1 MRQGKLTDFSC
12 DQRLVKAAEEIIES
26 GSCAVSKPIR
36 AGMTTSTVMAC
47 ERRSWTLLA
56 LAPTRRILQETVA
69 KASNSAVRIPG
80 NSECPLIEPDLTKNP
95 ILRQLPLE
103 LPDCQKCNASEWC
116 EVLAILRAED
126 PGVMAL
132 TYAKLE
138 ALMLSRGETAQE
150 ILAKIS
156 MADVVMM
163 DEAHVLSLPPAVSVP
178 AFASLKIPVKYTTL
192 ERVYQRWLEF
202 CQSYVQAIQELMKR
216 AEQGHASQHLAKS
229 VFNAYFLEWKELKK
243 AWAQLRKLAV
253 ARALP
258 DDEILM
264 LRDIITILGTSQ
276 NSIGYISEKGGESG
290 GVYVSAGQMRQY
302 RAMNE
307 FLATQADHA
316 KILFVSGTLFEPRA
330 GYFSELAGKEIKNVI
345 FPDLR
350 SATEK
355 LTLIPDSWR
364 LTNSN
369 FADELPVILDTIK
382 AIVEREKQPIYLLAP
397 NSRKANWL
405 KEEIGKLGLKDIF
418 VDYYRSDHSLG
429 VERTERICITIGM
442 AETPANACDA
452 LAHGKD
458 PDERWL
464 DSQRLRRHG
473 VDAATWQAVNRV
485 RDPDG
490 KVESKIYFI
499 GSRIDRILQAATWG
513 TNRDLVVKE
522 ISERKSSNGE
532 VIKKP
537 IFEVQVDQEIEL
549 PRIYGESKNTK
560 HSERR
565 SVEDF
570 IGKIELNNP
579 NFINSQNH
587 SISSTII
594 YRENG
599 AKLGI
604 YNIPMNENETSSTS
618 GALYTMFVNRTDYHA
633 QQFED
638 HKTGDWGFVKVKGGL
653 TDKKIRQHVAGEMTA
668 GVYQIALDDTVKW
681 CCDDIDSHNGETDT
695 REKVGKVVKVLRNYT
710 IPFLLEASGSV
721 DSYHIWIF
729 VSKTSTYNA
738 YRFIRQINSEAG
750 VDCEAFPKQKKL
762 DKNNKYGNLVKLP
775 VCYHNK
781 SKSRS
786 AFLDADTFEPLEGL
800 IEHPGLVH
808 LLEIPDLS
816 ESDTE
821 GMPRV
826 KDKPI
831 EMRRFHGNALRYCM
845 QKVFGDGIPLTG
857 SGGHHFRMAIA
868 CEGRAIGMTVESV
881 AQLFQKQED
890 FNYDKSLKK
899 SQEPWDYDYAPWSC
913 EKIRDQCGSIV
924 KGYCRSCP
932 FNHAN
937 GEKVE
942 A

>member
-1 MRQGKLTDFSC
+1 MRQVKLTDLSC
-12 DQRLVKAAEEIIES
+12 DQRLVRAAEEIIES

-47 ERRSWTLLA
+47 EQRGWTLLA

-69 KASNSAVRIPG
+69 KASSDAVRIPG
-80 NSECPLIEPDLTKNP
+80 NSECPLIEPDLKKDP
-95 ILRQLPLE
+95 ILRQLPLT
-103 LPDCQKCNASEWC
+103 LPDCQRCNASEWC

-138 ALMLSRGETAQE
+138 ALMLSRGKTAKA

-156 MADVVMM
+156 RARVVMM
-163 DEAHVLSLPPAVSVP
+163 DEAHVLSLPQAVSVP
-178 AFASLKIPVKYTTL
+178 AFASLKIPDRHKTL
-192 ERVYQRWLEF
+192 TRVYQKWLEF
-202 CQSYVQAIQELMKR
+202 CQTHVLAIQELMKR
-216 AEQGHASQHLAKS
+216 AEEGHASQHLAKS
-229 VFNAYFLEWKELKK
+229 ASNLSFLEWKELKK
-243 AWAQLRKLAV
+243 AWAQLRKLAI
-253 ARALP
+253 AHELP
-258 DDEILM
+258 DEEILI

-276 NSIGYISEKGGESG
+276 NSVGYISEKGGESG
-290 GVYVSAGQMRQY
+290 GVYVLAGQMRQY

-307 FLATQADHA
+307 FLTTQANHA

-364 LTNSN
+364 LTGRN
-369 FADELPVILDTIK
+369 FADQLPVILDTIK
-382 AIVEREKQPIYLLAP
+382 AISERENQPIYLLAP
-397 NSRKANWL
+397 NSHKADWL
-405 KEEIGKLGLKDIF
+405 REEIAKLGLKDIF
-418 VDYYRSDHSLG
+418 VDYYRSDRSLG

-442 AETPANACDA
+442 AETPSNSCDA

-464 DSQRLRRHG
+464 DSRRLRRQG
-473 VDAATWQAVNRV
+473 VDAATWQSVNRV
-485 RDPDG
+485 RDPEG
-490 KVESKIYFI
+490 IVESKIYFI
-499 GSRIDRILQAATWG
+499 GCRVDSILQAATWG

-522 ISERKSSNGE
+522 ISERKGSNGE
-532 VIKKP
+532 IIRKP
-537 IFEVQVDQEIEL
+537 VFEVQVDQEIEL
-549 PRIYGESKNTK
+549 PRIYGESKNTT
-560 HSERR
+560 HPERR

-587 SISSTII
+587 SISSTNID
-594 YRENG
+594 RENG

-604 YNIPMNENETSSTS
+604 YNIPMNENETLSTS
-618 GALYTMFVNRTDYHA
+618 GALYTMFVNRTDCHA
-633 QQFED
+633 QQFQD
-638 HKTGDWGFVKVKGGL
+638 HKTGDWIFAKVLGGL
-653 TDKKIRQHVAGEMTA
+653 TDKKIRQHVSGDMTA
-668 GVYQIALDDTVKW
+668 GVYQLALDDTVKW

-695 REKVGKVVKVLRNYT
+695 REQVGKVVEVLRNYT

-721 DSYHIWIF
+721 DSYHIWVF
-729 VSKTSTYNA
+729 LNRTSTYNA

-750 VDCEAFPKQKKL
+750 VECEAFPKQKNL
-762 DKNNKYGNLVKLP
+762 GKNNKFGNLVKLP
-775 VCYHNK
+775 VCFHNK

-808 LLEIPDLS
+808 LLEIPEFS
-816 ESDTE
+816 ESQTA

-826 KDKPI
+826 RDKPI
-831 EMRRFHGNALRYCM
+831 KMRPFHGNVLRYCM
-845 QKVFGDGIPLTG
+845 RKALEDGMQLKG
-857 SGGHHFRMAIA
+857 SGGNNFRMAIA
-868 CEGRAIGMTVESV
+868 CEGRAIGMTEESV

-890 FNYDKSLKK
+890 FNYDKSLQK
-899 SQEPWDYDYAPWSC
+899 SHEPWDYDYSPWSC
-913 EKIRDQCGSIV
+913 KKIQDQCGAIV
-924 KGYCRSCP
+924 KGYCRSCTL
-932 FNHAN
+932 NRAD
-937 GEKVE
+937 GEKVK